1 MKKAF
6 VAVLLIVTALPAFAQ
21 WNPRPRPYPRPYP
34 QPYPPYR
41 SCQVVAVDYYNRVL
55 ARFYGQT
62 DHRGMCRS
70 ALHQCN
76 YEIRRRGWY
85 GARCTQLLNRW

>member
-6 VAVLLIVTALPAFAQ
+6 VALLLIVTALPASAQ
-21 WNPRPRPYPRPYP
+21 WNPRPPYG
-34 QPYPPYR
+34 
-41 SCQVVAVDYYNRVL
+41 SCQVVAVDYYNQVI

-62 DHRGMCRS
+62 DHRGMCRN
-70 ALHQCN
+70 ALHHCN

-85 GARCTQLLNRW
+85 GARCVQLLNRW

>member
-1 MKKAF
+1 MKKTF
-6 VAVLLIVTALPAFAQ
+6 VAVLLIVTALPALAQ
-21 WNPRPRPYPRPYP
+21 WNPRPRPRPYP
-34 QPYPPYR
+34 GPYR
-41 SCQVVAVDYYNRVL
+41 SCQVVAVDYYNRVI
-55 ARFYGQT
+55 ARFYGHT
-62 DHRGMCRS
+62 DYRGMCRN